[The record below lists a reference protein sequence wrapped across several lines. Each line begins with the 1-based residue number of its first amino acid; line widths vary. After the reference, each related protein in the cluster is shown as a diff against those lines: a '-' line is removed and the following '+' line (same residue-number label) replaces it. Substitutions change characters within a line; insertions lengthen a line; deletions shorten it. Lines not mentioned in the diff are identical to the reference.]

1 MPKKIVILVFSTIAF
16 ILLTLTIRNSYFEKH
31 LVEIKKIHDVY
42 ETNDPNTLWSS
53 LDKEL
58 KHSHFSDLK
67 SIVKGYMSLIEGEP
81 TEANKQFDNAVAFK
95 KYLPKDMQ
103 LEKYNLIIDT
113 LIHEEDYDQAV
124 KYINKAYK
132 EMNTYA
138 FNNSPEI
145 VWEILSK
152 LSATPDG
159 IHLLRQYIDEILQST
174 HLKINAKVFFL
185 KKMETLCILEMN
197 YLLAIEYIVEI
208 LYANNYIDHDYYK
221 GKVLVDLAKIAKNLG
236 SSEMSI
242 EILENMNSQI
252 SPIDDS
258 LKAAD
263 LEMYRLINLSQS
275 KNNIGKYDEALEDL
289 QKAYEYIPILSPSIH
304 EEIKYLIK
312 TREAQIYIAT
322 GKLEEGK
329 EILYTICSKEMLDK
343 LQVYG
348 NTYVDYLI
356 TVGDLYLGFGNYE
369 KAKTIYEYVIESD
382 LLGTDYDNIK
392 AALLSL
398 SIIEENLG
406 NHEESEKFKHELEDM
421 EKCWDKFKIDMLY
434 KYVNNSKEAKSIV
447 AANSKMKLANT
458 LYSIGLVIAF
468 LIILKTVAIPRYKV
482 EIKKNIV
489 MKNMKEGNYFLVY
502 QPIINPRTNEIAG
515 VETLLRLKNQDKILS
530 PKAFLKDIEASK
542 MMDKIVLWQLKEIKG
557 SYDDIQGI
565 PNKSS
570 SFYISIN
577 ISLNEVEN
585 KKFIKKLIA
594 EGADL
599 IKNGSLIC
607 LEITEKVGITDVN
620 LIKLHVEE
628 LIEAGFKIAI
638 DDFGI
643 EYSNISLLDQ
653 FDFHTLKL
661 DKYFID
667 HMMDS
672 VVVKNIFRVVN
683 DISRELNITV
693 VVEGVEEQW
702 QVEELLNNSDFH
714 LYIQGYYFS
723 KPLEIHQLK
732 DFTLV

>member
-1 MPKKIVILVFSTIAF
+1 MPKKIVILLISTIAF
-16 ILLTLTIRNSYFEKH
+16 ILLTLTIRNSYLKKQ
-31 LVEIKKIHDVY
+31 LVEIKEIHDAY

-53 LDKEL
+53 LHEKL
-58 KHSHFSDLK
+58 KYSHSSDFK
-67 SIVKGYMSLIEGEP
+67 SIVEGYMYLIEGESK
-81 TEANKQFDNAVAFK
+81 EASKQFDNAVTFK
-95 KYLPKDMQ
+95 KYIPREMQ

-113 LIHEEDYDQAV
+113 LIHEEEYEQAV

-132 EMNTYA
+132 HMNIYA
-138 FNNSPEI
+138 FNNYPKI

-152 LSATPDG
+152 LNDTPDG
-159 IHLLRQYIDEILQST
+159 FQLLRKYIDEILQST

-185 KKMETLCILEMN
+185 KKMETLCILEMD
-197 YLLAIEYIVEI
+197 YLLAIEYIVDI
-208 LYANNYIDHDYYK
+208 LYADNYINHDYYK
-221 GKVLVDLAKIAKNLG
+221 GKVLVDLAIIAQNLG
-236 SSEMSI
+236 SSEMSV

-252 SPIDDS
+252 SPIDDP

-263 LEMYRLINLSQS
+263 LEMYRLINLSQN
-275 KNNIGKYDEALEDL
+275 KNKVGRYDEALEDL
-289 QKAYEYIPILSPSIH
+289 QKAYEYVSVLSPAIH
-304 EEIKYLIK
+304 EEIEYIIK

-322 GKLEEGK
+322 GRLEEGK
-329 EILYTICSKEMLDK
+329 EILYTIYSKGMLDK

-356 TVGDLYLGFGNYE
+356 AVGDLHLASGNYE
-369 KAKTIYEYVIESD
+369 KAKTIYEYVIEND
-382 LLGTDYDNIK
+382 LFGTDYNNIK
-392 AALLSL
+392 SALLSL

-406 NHEESEKFKHELEDM
+406 NHAESEKFKLELEDM
-421 EKCWDKFKIDMLY
+421 EKCWNKFKIEMLY
-434 KYVNNSKEAKSIV
+434 KYVNNSKEAKSI
-447 AANSKMKLANT
+447 AATNSKMKLANT
-458 LYSIGLVIAF
+458 LYSIVLIIAF

-482 EIKKNIV
+482 ELKKNIV

-502 QPIINPRTNEIAG
+502 QPIVNPRTNEIAG

-530 PKAFLKDIEASK
+530 PNAFLKDIEASK

-557 SYDDIQGI
+557 SYEDIQGI

-577 ISLNEVEN
+577 ISLNEVKN

-594 EGADL
+594 EGTDL
-599 IKNGSLIC
+599 IKNRSLIC
-607 LEITEKVGITDVN
+607 LEITENVGITDEN
-620 LIKLHVEE
+620 LIKLHIEE

-643 EYSNISLLDQ
+643 EYSNISMLDQ

-672 VVVKNIFRVVN
+672 VIVKNLFKVVN
-683 DISRELNITV
+683 DISRELKITV

-702 QVEELLNNSDFH
+702 QVEELLNNSDFP

-723 KPLEIHQLK
+723 KPLEIHELK